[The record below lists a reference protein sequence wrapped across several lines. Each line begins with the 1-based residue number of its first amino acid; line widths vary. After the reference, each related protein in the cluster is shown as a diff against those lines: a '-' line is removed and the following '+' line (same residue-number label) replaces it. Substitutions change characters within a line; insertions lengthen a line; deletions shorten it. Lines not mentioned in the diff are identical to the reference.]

1 MGQSSKLFSNEDMVY
16 YAQCCCCFKSKT
28 GAKIISILGLI
39 FSSLSIIGNVIGLA
53 TNHQAWIVKFGLPL
67 AQSVQTVTLEVIY
80 LGYAL
85 ITIGQIAYLAMFAML
100 FHGIKKERH
109 GFMLPFLVFDM
120 ISLVISTIWIGIGIA
135 MGIYAMIL
143 VRQFVF
149 LIVLSMILQLLF
161 LAFGYY
167 LWDVIKSVYQDIK
180 QSNEE
185 ASVVMPMTQYGEKE
199 AV

>member
-1 MGQSSKLFSNEDMVY
+1 MGQSSKLFSNEEMVY

-53 TNHQAWIVKFGLPL
+53 TNHQAWILKIGLPL
-67 AQSVQTVTLEVIY
+67 AVSVQTITTEVIY

-143 VRQFVF
+143 VRAF
-149 LIVLSMILQLLF
+149 LFLLFLTIILELLF

-185 ASVVMPMTQYGEKE
+185 AAVVMPMTQYGEKT
-199 AV
+199 V

>member
-1 MGQSSKLFSNEDMVY
+1 MGQSSKLFSNEEMVY
-16 YAQCCCCFKSKT
+16 YAQCCCCFKSKI

-39 FSSLSIIGNVIGLA
+39 FSSLSIIGNVIGLT
-53 TNHQAWIVKFGLPL
+53 TNHQAWIVKIGLPL
-67 AQSVQTVTLEVIY
+67 AVSVQTITTEVIY

-100 FHGIKKERH
+100 FHGIKTERH
-109 GFMLPFLVFDM
+109 GFMMPFLVFDM
-120 ISLVISTIWIGIGIA
+120 ISLIISTIWIGIGIA

-149 LIVLSMILQLLF
+149 LVVLTIILELLF

-185 ASVVMPMTQYGEKE
+185 AAVVMPMTQYGEKT
-199 AV
+199 V

>member
-1 MGQSSKLFSNEDMVY
+1 MENARERSANMRICWRLLLCNSGLGGELCLAHSTTVKPVFEKMVY
-16 YAQCCCCFKSKT
+16 YAQCCCCFTSKT

-53 TNHQAWIVKFGLPL
+53 TNPQAWILRIGLPL
-67 AQSVQTVTLEVIY
+67 AVSVQTITTEVIY

-120 ISLVISTIWIGIGIA
+120 ISLVVS
-135 MGIYAMIL
+135 Y
-143 VRQFVF
+143 FKNF
-149 LIVLSMILQLLF
+149 
-161 LAFGYY
+161 
-167 LWDVIKSVYQDIK
+167 
-180 QSNEE
+180 
-185 ASVVMPMTQYGEKE
+185 
-199 AV
+199 

>member
-1 MGQSSKLFSNEDMVY
+1 MVY

-53 TNHQAWIVKFGLPL
+53 TNHQAWILKIGLPL
-67 AQSVQTVTLEVIY
+67 AVSVQTITTEVIY

-120 ISLVISTIWIGIGIA
+120 ISLVVS
-135 MGIYAMIL
+135 Y
-143 VRQFVF
+143 FKNF
-149 LIVLSMILQLLF
+149 
-161 LAFGYY
+161 
-167 LWDVIKSVYQDIK
+167 
-180 QSNEE
+180 
-185 ASVVMPMTQYGEKE
+185 
-199 AV
+199 